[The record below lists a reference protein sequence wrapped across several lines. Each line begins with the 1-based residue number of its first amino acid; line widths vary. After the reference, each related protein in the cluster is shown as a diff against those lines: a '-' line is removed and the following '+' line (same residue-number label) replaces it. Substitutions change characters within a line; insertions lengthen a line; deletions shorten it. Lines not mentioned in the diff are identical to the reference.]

1 MHFFSYLCTETC
13 PLWAVKRNL
22 FNPVTMKKL
31 LFLVCAA
38 LLMASCGKGDKK
50 DAIEGEAN
58 NPVTFFE
65 CTFGDNVD
73 DVLESLKGSNKTYKV
88 GVDDVDNPTEVT
100 LTPRKKGL
108 SIKYKNTNYEEA
120 KLGFARDEF
129 SRIALRRVFA
139 DKASFNKFVKR
150 HDSNPDALSLDETD
164 STRTFVIKG
173 EESRCSVFVDVPQ
186 QQAVISY
193 TDNAVLKRS
202 NQSGVKTAWDDFIDF
217 MTSPFD
223 NLWSLLVWCIILG
236 VIYWLY
242 KKYGQGLLD

>member
-1 MHFFSYLCTETC
+1 
-13 PLWAVKRNL
+13 
-22 FNPVTMKKL
+22 MKKL

>member
-1 MHFFSYLCTETC
+1 
-13 PLWAVKRNL
+13 
-22 FNPVTMKKL
+22 MKKL

-50 DAIEGEAN
+50 DAVEGEAN

>member
-1 MHFFSYLCTETC
+1 
-13 PLWAVKRNL
+13 
-22 FNPVTMKKL
+22 MKKL
-31 LFLVCAA
+31 FFIFCAA
-38 LLMASCGKGDKK
+38 LLLTSCGKGDKK

-139 DKASFNKFVKR
+139 DKASFNKFIKR

-193 TDNAVLKRS
+193 TDNAVLKRAH
-202 NQSGVKTAWDDFIDF
+202 QSGVKTAWDDFIDF

-236 VIYWLY
+236 IVYWLY

>member
-1 MHFFSYLCTETC
+1 
-13 PLWAVKRNL
+13 
-22 FNPVTMKKL
+22 MKKL
-31 LFLVCAA
+31 LFLVCVT
-38 LLMASCGKGDKK
+38 LLMTGCGKGDKK

-73 DVLESLKGSNKTYKV
+73 DVLETLKGSNKTYKV
-88 GVDDVDNPTEVT
+88 GVDDVDDPTEVT
-100 LTPRKKGL
+100 LTPRKKDL

-129 SRIALRRVFA
+129 SRIALRRVFT
-139 DKASFNKFVKR
+139 DKASFNKFIKR
-150 HDSNPDALSLDETD
+150 HDNNPDALSLDETD

-186 QQAVISY
+186 QQAIISY
-193 TDNAVLKRS
+193 TDNAVLKRA
-202 NQSGVKTAWDDFIDF
+202 NQSSVKTAWDDFIDF

-236 VIYWLY
+236 IVYWLY
-242 KKYGQGLLD
+242 KKYGQDLLD